1 MSDGLDLFHVQK
13 ETENYV
19 HLILSNTF
27 SETHLKKDVFI
38 QTLDDLKKIDK
49 HLLIDLRE
57 NVYVGRELIGFLITL
72 KFQQKDEGLKLA
84 LTGLKN
90 RVHSLM
96 EWLHLESL
104 LYELRSVDDA
114 DTYFQNDAM

>member
-1 MSDGLDLFHVQK
+1 MANGLDLFHVQK
-13 ETENYV
+13 ETETYV

-27 SETHLKKDVFI
+27 SETNLKKEIFI
-38 QTLDDLKKIDK
+38 RTLEDLKNIKK
-49 HLLIDLRE
+49 HLLIDLRD

-72 KFQQKDEGLKLA
+72 RYQQKDQDLKLA

-104 LYELRSVDDA
+104 LCELRSVDDA
-114 DTYFQNDAM
+114 ENYFLK